1 MLELLLVVVFII
13 AITLVGLLIF
23 IWNQLNNT
31 ESRLVKLI
39 ENRIRLNN
47 VHYELDR
54 LDFPIVEDEPLD
66 KNSIRI

>member
-1 MLELLLVVVFII
+1 MLELLIVLVIII
-13 AITLVGLLIF
+13 AIILLCILIF

-31 ESRLVKLI
+31 ESRLVKII
-39 ENRIRLNN
+39 EDRIRLNN

-66 KNSIRI
+66 

>member
-1 MLELLLVVVFII
+1 MLESLLVLVIII

-31 ESRLVKLI
+31 ESRLVKII
-39 ENRIRLNN
+39 EDRIRLNN

-54 LDFPIVEDEPLD
+54 LDFPIIEDEPLD
-66 KNSIRI
+66 

>member
-1 MLELLLVVVFII
+1 MLESLLVLVIII

-39 ENRIRLNN
+39 EDRIRLNN

-54 LDFPIVEDEPLD
+54 LDFPIIEDEPLD
-66 KNSIRI
+66 

>member
-1 MLELLLVVVFII
+1 MFELLLVVVVII

-39 ENRIRLNN
+39 EDRIRLNN

-54 LDFPIVEDEPLD
+54 LDFPIIEDESLD
-66 KNSIRI
+66 